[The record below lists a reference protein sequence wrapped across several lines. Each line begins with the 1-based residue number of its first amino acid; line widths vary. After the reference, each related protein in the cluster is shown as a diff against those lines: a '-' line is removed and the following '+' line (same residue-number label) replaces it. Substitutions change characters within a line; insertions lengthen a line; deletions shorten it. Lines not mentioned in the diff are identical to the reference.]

1 MKVKKLILG
10 NLQTNGYVISNDNK
24 QCIIVDPGAIGK
36 KVVNYITE
44 NELHVEA
51 IFLTHG
57 HFDHIGAVDYL
68 YNVYQCDIYIHEEDI
83 PLLKDV
89 NLNLS
94 VFETPFTI
102 EASIKEAKDTMEIAG
117 FDVEWMHL
125 PGHCPGS
132 SMIRFIKEGIIFSG
146 DVLFK
151 GSIGR
156 FDFPG
161 SSNHDTKCTLSKIKE
176 LDYDAVIY
184 PGHGEET
191 TLLFEQKNNPYLK
204 S

>member
-1 MKVKKLILG
+1 MKIKRLLLG
-10 NLQTNGYVISNDNK
+10 HLQTNGYVISNENK
-24 QCIIVDPGAIGK
+24 QCIIIDPGDIGK

-44 NELHVEA
+44 EELEVVA
-51 IFLTHG
+51 ILLTHG

-68 YNVYQCDIYIHEEDI
+68 YNIYTCDIYIHEEDI
-83 PLLKDV
+83 ALLKDE

-102 EASIKEAKDTMEIAG
+102 SSPIKKAIAKMNIASMDI
-117 FDVEWMHL
+117 EWMHL

-132 SMIRFIKEGIIFSG
+132 SMIRFIDEGVIFSG

-151 GSIGR
+151 DSIGR

-161 SSNHDTKCTLSKIKE
+161 SSKHDTQLSLQQIKE
-176 LDYDAVIY
+176 LDYDATIY
-184 PGHGEET
+184 PGHGEST
-191 TLLFEQKNNPYLK
+191 SLRSEQLNNPYLK

>member
-1 MKVKKLILG
+1 MKIKKLLLG
-10 NLQTNGYVISNDNK
+10 HLQTNGYVISNEDK
-24 QCIIVDPGAIGK
+24 RCIIIDPGDIGK
-36 KVVNYITE
+36 KIVNYITE
-44 NELHVEA
+44 EELSVAA
-51 IFLTHG
+51 IFITHG

-68 YNVYQCDIYIHEEDI
+68 YNLYTCDIYIHKEDV
-83 PLLKDV
+83 PLLRDA

-94 VFETPFTI
+94 VFETPFSISST
-102 EASIKEAKDTMEIAG
+102 IKEADEKMKIAG

-132 SMIRFIKEGIIFSG
+132 SMIHFINEEVIFSG

-151 GSIGR
+151 DSIGR

-161 SSNHDTKCTLSKIKE
+161 SSKHDTQMSLQKIKE
-176 LDYDAVIY
+176 LAYDVTIY
-184 PGHGEET
+184 PGHGEKT
-191 TLLFEQKNNPYLK
+191 TLKIEQSNNPYLK